1 MFSFN
6 HLNRFEINIRILY
19 KSIVSFD
26 SIQNQKPLDKIV
38 IHILFELEKL
48 TVFTSVSTPLNHQL
62 LSFFICLFIEDWS
75 RFINKVVSFKSLPVL
90 YVNNNL
96 TEFSLS
102 KSFFFVLASLSFMK
116 ASYTLFIKF
125 RIKYYGRA
133 LFNSLFTSLATSFTI
148 NA

>member
-26 SIQNQKPLDKIV
+26 SIQNQVPFDKIV

-75 RFINKVVSFKSLPVL
+75 RFINKVVSFKSLAVL
-90 YVNNNL
+90 YVNSNQ

-102 KSFFFVLASLSFMK
+102 KSFFCLSFTFFYE
-116 ASYTLFIKF
+116 SLIYFIHK
-125 RIKYYGRA
+125 ISNKI
-133 LFNSLFTSLATSFTI
+133 LWESFI
-148 NA
+148 